1 MAATFESLLA
11 LDARLAKAGHHPL
24 TDWWREQ
31 LEGFYEH
38 PTARTLVGR
47 VGRGGCKSYTSV
59 RVALNELLN
68 GDWLIPP
75 GEVHYWCVVSENKT
89 EAGERL
95 RLFAASL
102 TSLKVQH
109 EPRGDTIVVP
119 SLRRGIVVRA
129 SEVGAVSGFR
139 CFGFSGD
146 ELSKWSNSDH
156 SANPAQEVVASLD
169 SMTVT
174 HPGAR
179 SLLISS
185 PLSTLDF
192 HFKVFE
198 QGDSEHQVTCTA
210 PSWVANPS
218 VTRES
223 CLAKSRGDIRIFERE
238 FGAQVQASVQQAF
251 DPADHEACI
260 SHGVKVRPYDPS
272 IQYLCTYDAGGMSQ
286 SGKSETAIGIFHYE
300 YRQQDR
306 GRAVIECLVV
316 DAVKVLRRSFLKS
329 VKFESVVSSIVDVC
343 REYHCTR
350 TFADLHLL
358 GALKPTLAQSG
369 ITVDQADMTLSAQAK
384 RSSHLC
390 AMVASGAV
398 DLLDQDDLV
407 KQTRGAALRARGDQ
421 FVLTAGASGMK
432 DDVLDTLL
440 LAIDR
445 KSLVKVAGSAGV
457 HKTPGRIQWADGK
470 PVGSTASKFY
480 RLGPRGELIWCE
492 TPRDAVEYRTRQL
505 ERWRQGTTTR
515 QDLDE
520 YGDSLDDVIEQ
531 TLREASEQAA
541 AEYELVELP
550 EEFPIAPTV
559 EAIDRSLNRNVR

>member
-1 MAATFESLLA
+1 MAATFKTLLA
-11 LDARLAKAGHHPL
+11 LDAKLVKAGHHPL
-24 TDWWREQ
+24 TPWWREH
-31 LEGFYEH
+31 LELFYNH
-38 PTARTLVGR
+38 PTAKTLVGR
-47 VGRGGCKSYTSV
+47 VGRGGAKSYTSV

-75 GEVHYWCVVSENKT
+75 GEIHYWAVVSENKT

-102 TSLKVQH
+102 TALGVPH

-119 SLRRGIVVRA
+119 SLRRGLVVRA
-129 SEVGAVSGFR
+129 SEIGAVSGFR

-174 HPGAR
+174 HLGAR

-192 HFKVFE
+192 HFKIFE

-223 CLAKSRGDIRIFERE
+223 CLAKSRGDVRIFERE
-238 FGAQVQASVQQAF
+238 FGAVVQASVQQAF
-251 DPADHEACI
+251 DPTDLEACI
-260 SHGVKVRPYDPS
+260 CHGTRVRPYDPS
-272 IQYLCTYDAGGMSQ
+272 IQYLVTYDCGGVST
-286 SGKSETAIGIFHYE
+286 SGKSETAIVAAHYE
-300 YRQQDR
+300 YRQR
-306 GRAVIECLVV
+306 SPGEPVIECLVV
-316 DAVKVLRRSFLKS
+316 DKVQVLRRSFLKS
-329 VKFESVVSSIVDVC
+329 VKFESVVSAIVETC

-350 TFADLHLL
+350 TIGDIHLL

-369 ITVDQADMTLSAQAK
+369 VTVDQAEMTLSVQAK
-384 RSSHLC
+384 RSSTLC
-390 AMVASGAV
+390 AMVASGAI
-398 DLLDQDDLV
+398 DLLDQDDLI
-407 KQTRGAALRARGDQ
+407 KQTRGAALRARGDT
-421 FVLTAGASGMK
+421 FVLTAGASGMR
-432 DDVLDTLL
+432 DDVLDCLL
-440 LAIDR
+440 LAVER
-445 KSLVKVAGSAGV
+445 KSIVKISGNAGV
-457 HKTPGRIQWADGK
+457 RKKPGRFQWADGK
-470 PVGSTASKFY
+470 LVGSTASKYY
-480 RLGPRGELIWCE
+480 RLGPKGEYIPCA
-492 TPRDAVEYRTRQL
+492 TPRDAIEFKSQQL

-515 QDLDE
+515 QDVDE

-531 TLREASEQAA
+531 TLREASEAAA
-541 AEYELVELP
+541 AEFELIELP
-550 EEFPIAPTV
+550 EEFPLSPDI
-559 EAIDRSLNRNVR
+559 EAVDRSLNRNVR